1 MNTRNGPSETNGFI
15 SVVAGF
21 FRNNMMVAILIVIT
35 IAASIFVP
43 GFVKVSNLLGILRSM
58 AITGFISFV
67 MTMVIISGEIDLS
80 VGSTIGFSSVI
91 TTWVA
96 GNLAQAGIM
105 PLEYSIIIGMAAS
118 VAACSLFG
126 FLNGTIRTRFN
137 VPSFIIT
144 LAMLNAL
151 YGLSAI
157 ISKGFPITTVPAW
170 YAVIGAGTIAGV
182 VPVPAIWLLL
192 AFALTY
198 FITEQTRFGRE
209 IYAVGGNP
217 ESSRLS
223 GIDVKKVKIIT
234 MVMVQAM
241 AAFAGVILSS
251 QVRSGSSQFGR
262 GYEMD
267 VIAAVIIGGTSLMGG
282 IGKTTGT
289 FIGIVFLGILM
300 NVMTLIGMDDYVKYF
315 VRGLVILLAVLIN
328 TIQIIRAKKLKK
340 EPPAAVKPPA
350 AVSRRV

>member
-1 MNTRNGPSETNGFI
+1 MGANKGLRGGAFISGAAGFI
-15 SVVAGF
+15 RS
-21 FRNNMMVAILIVIT
+21 NMMVAILILI
-35 IAASIFVP
+35 IIGASILVP
-43 GFVKVSNLLGILRSM
+43 GFVRVSNLLGILRSM
-58 AITGFISFV
+58 AITGVISFF

-91 TTWVA
+91 TTWTA
-96 GNLAQAGIM
+96 GFLAQRGIM
-105 PLEYSIIIGMAAS
+105 PLEYAIVIGMAAS
-118 VAACSLFG
+118 VVFCSLFG
-126 FLNGTIRTRFN
+126 FINGVIRTRFN

-157 ISKGFPITTVPAW
+157 ISKGFPITTVPSW
-170 YAVIGAGTIAGV
+170 YAFIGAGTIAGI
-182 VPVPAIWLLL
+182 VPVPAIWLLIT
-192 AFALTY
+192 FAVTY
-198 FITEQTRFGRE
+198 LIMEQTRFGRE

-223 GIDVKKVKIIT
+223 GINVKKVKVT
-234 MVMVQAM
+234 VMVMVQAM
-241 AAFAGVILSS
+241 AAFAGIILSS

-300 NVMTLIGMDDYVKYF
+300 NVMTLIGMDDYVKYL
-315 VRGLVILLAVLIN
+315 VRGLVILLAVLVN
-328 TIQIIRAKKLKK
+328 TIQIVRVKKLKK
-340 EPPAAVKPPA
+340 TDTGRHQEM
-350 AVSRRV
+350 

>member
-1 MNTRNGPSETNGFI
+1 MKTEGN
-15 SVVAGF
+15 SVAKF
-21 FRNNMMVAILIVIT
+21 FRNNMMVAVLILIVIG
-35 IAASIFVP
+35 ASAVVP
-43 GFVKVSNLLGILRSM
+43 GFFQVSNLLGILRSM
-58 AITGFISFV
+58 AITGVISFA

-96 GNLAQAGIM
+96 GKIAGMNIL
-105 PLEYSIIIGMAAS
+105 PLEYAIIIGMILA
-118 VAACSLFG
+118 VALCSLCG
-126 FLNGTIRTRFN
+126 LLNGTIRTRFG

-144 LAMLNAL
+144 LAMLNVL

-157 ISKGFPITTVPAW
+157 ISRGFPITAVPSW
-170 YAVIGAGTIAGV
+170 YSFIGAGTINGI
-182 VPVPAIWLLL
+182 VPVPAIWLVI
-192 AFALTY
+192 AFCVTY
-198 FITEQTRFGRE
+198 FIMEHTRFGRE

-217 ESSRLS
+217 ESARLS
-223 GIDVKKVKIIT
+223 GIDVKRVKITTSII
-234 MVMVQAM
+234 VQSM
-241 AAFAGVILSS
+241 AAFAGIILSS

-267 VIAAVIIGGTSLMGG
+267 VIAAVIIGGTSLSGG

-300 NVMTLIGMDDYVKYF
+300 NIMTLIGMDDYVKYF

-328 TIQIIRAKKLKK
+328 TIQILRARKAKKG
-340 EPPAAVKPPA
+340 AA
-350 AVSRRV
+350 